1 MKKGAIEIMTD
12 AVSLLVSCTEY
23 YAYLKNI
30 AGNHVYVSLEKN
42 GLVNTLLQTQVH
54 FPSMDLDFYM
64 GLLDGL
70 LAMESDATEN
80 AYAAYKARTEL
91 VIDVV
96 NRIAKTHHM
105 QAPEAC
111 QMYYNS
117 RVAEAVSED
126 STNYYQKSADE
137 IFALVEQQA

>member
-1 MKKGAIEIMTD
+1 
-12 AVSLLVSCTEY
+12 
-23 YAYLKNI
+23 
-30 AGNHVYVSLEKN
+30 
-42 GLVNTLLQTQVH
+42 
-54 FPSMDLDFYM
+54 MDLDFYM

-70 LAMESDATEN
+70 LAMESDATKN